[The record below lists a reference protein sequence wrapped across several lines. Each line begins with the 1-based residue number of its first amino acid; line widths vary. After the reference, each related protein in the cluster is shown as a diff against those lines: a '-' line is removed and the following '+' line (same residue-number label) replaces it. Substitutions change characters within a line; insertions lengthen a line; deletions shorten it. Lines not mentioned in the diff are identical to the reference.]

1 MSRIVCIS
9 LVVVCLAAGQAAAQV
24 SPPDVAAASPSG
36 PLNPEV
42 PRPAV
47 AQLAAAAPVA
57 APVIIDGQLFRA
69 PEPGRPAALVPMYAS
84 FVTLQALDFV
94 STTRALSN
102 ANAYEANPVMRG
114 VVGSPAAF
122 LAVKA
127 GSTAATIWI
136 AEKWRKKHP
145 VRAMI
150 FMASTNAAMAA
161 VVAHNMSIK

>member
-24 SPPDVAAASPSG
+24 SPPDAAVASPSG
-36 PLNPEV
+36 PLNPEA

-57 APVIIDGQLFRA
+57 VNSQLFRA

-136 AEKWRKKHP
+136 AEKWRRKHP

-161 VVAHNMSIK
+161 VVAHNMSLK

>member
-24 SPPDVAAASPSG
+24 SPPDAAVAPPSG
-36 PLNPEV
+36 PLNPEA

-57 APVIIDGQLFRA
+57 IDSQLFRA

-136 AEKWRKKHP
+136 AEKWRRKHP

-161 VVAHNMSIK
+161 VVAHNMSLK

>member
-24 SPPDVAAASPSG
+24 SPPDAAVAPPSG
-36 PLNPEV
+36 PLNPEA

-57 APVIIDGQLFRA
+57 VNSQLFRA

-136 AEKWRKKHP
+136 AEKWRRKHP

>member
-24 SPPDVAAASPSG
+24 SPPDAAVAPPSG
-36 PLNPEV
+36 PLNPEA

-57 APVIIDGQLFRA
+57 IDSQLFRA

-102 ANAYEANPVMRG
+102 PNASEANPVMRG

-136 AEKWRKKHP
+136 AEKWRRKHP

-161 VVAHNMSIK
+161 VVAHNMSLK

>member
-1 MSRIVCIS
+1 VCIS

-24 SPPDVAAASPSG
+24 SPPDAAVASPSG
-36 PLNPEV
+36 PLNPEA

-57 APVIIDGQLFRA
+57 IDSQLFRA

-136 AEKWRKKHP
+136 AEKWRRKHP

>member
-1 MSRIVCIS
+1 MSRTVCIS
-9 LVVVCLAAGQAAAQV
+9 LVVVCLAAGQASAQV
-24 SPPDVAAASPSG
+24 SPDGVVLPPG
-36 PLNPEV
+36 PLNPEA

-57 APVIIDGQLFRA
+57 IPVAANRQLFRA
-69 PEPGRPAALVPMYAS
+69 PEPARPAALVPMYAS
-84 FVTLQALDFV
+84 FVTLQALDYV
-94 STTRALSN
+94 STTRALSS

-114 VVGSPAAF
+114 VAGSPAAF

-127 GSTAATIWI
+127 ASTAGTIWI
-136 AEKWRKKHP
+136 AEKWRRKHP

-161 VVAHNMSIK
+161 VVAHNMSIR

>member
-1 MSRIVCIS
+1 VCIS

-24 SPPDVAAASPSG
+24 SPPDAAVASPSG
-36 PLNPEV
+36 PLNPEA

-57 APVIIDGQLFRA
+57 INSQLFRA

-136 AEKWRKKHP
+136 AEKWRRKHP

>member
-9 LVVVCLAAGQAAAQV
+9 LVVVCLSAGQAAAQV
-24 SPPDVAAASPSG
+24 SPPDAAVAAPSG
-36 PLNPEV
+36 PLNPDA

-47 AQLAAAAPVA
+47 AQLTAAPVA
-57 APVIIDGQLFRA
+57 INAQLFRA
-69 PEPGRPAALVPMYAS
+69 PEPRRPAALVPMYAS
-84 FVTLQALDFV
+84 LVTLQALDFV
-94 STTRALSN
+94 STTRALSSP
-102 ANAYEANPVMRG
+102 NAYEANPVMRG

-136 AEKWRKKHP
+136 AEKWRRKHP
-145 VRAMI
+145 VRAMV

-161 VVAHNMSIK
+161 VVAHNMSIR

>member
-24 SPPDVAAASPSG
+24 SPPDAAVAPPSG
-36 PLNPEV
+36 PLNPEA

-57 APVIIDGQLFRA
+57 INSQLFRA

-102 ANAYEANPVMRG
+102 PNASEANPVMRG

-136 AEKWRKKHP
+136 AEKWRRKHP

-161 VVAHNMSIK
+161 VVAHNMSLK

>member
-24 SPPDVAAASPSG
+24 SPPDAAVAPPSG
-36 PLNPEV
+36 PLNPEA

-47 AQLAAAAPVA
+47 AQLAAAAPCA
-57 APVIIDGQLFRA
+57 INSQLFRA

-84 FVTLQALDFV
+84 FVTLQALDFA
-94 STTRALSN
+94 STTRALSSP
-102 ANAYEANPVMRG
+102 NAYEDNPATRDAG
-114 VVGSPAAF
+114 GSPAAF

-136 AEKWRKKHP
+136 AEKWRRKHP

>member
-1 MSRIVCIS
+1 VCIS

-24 SPPDVAAASPSG
+24 SPPDAAVAPPSG
-36 PLNPEV
+36 PLNPEA

-57 APVIIDGQLFRA
+57 VNSQLFRA

-136 AEKWRKKHP
+136 AEKWRRKHP

>member
-24 SPPDVAAASPSG
+24 SPPDAAVASPSG
-36 PLNPEV
+36 PLNPEA

-57 APVIIDGQLFRA
+57 INSQLFRA

-136 AEKWRKKHP
+136 AEKWRRKHP

-161 VVAHNMSIK
+161 VVAHNMSLK

>member
-24 SPPDVAAASPSG
+24 SPPDAAVAPPSG
-36 PLNPEV
+36 LLDPEA

-57 APVIIDGQLFRA
+57 INSQLFRA

-136 AEKWRKKHP
+136 AEKWRRKHP

-161 VVAHNMSIK
+161 VVAHNMSLK

>member
-24 SPPDVAAASPSG
+24 SPPDAAVASPSG
-36 PLNPEV
+36 PLNPEA

-57 APVIIDGQLFRA
+57 VNSQLFRA

-136 AEKWRKKHP
+136 AEKWRRKHP

>member
-24 SPPDVAAASPSG
+24 SPPDAAVAPPSG
-36 PLNPEV
+36 PLNPEA

-57 APVIIDGQLFRA
+57 INSQLFRA

-136 AEKWRKKHP
+136 AEKWRRRHP

-161 VVAHNMSIK
+161 VVAHNMSLK

>member
-24 SPPDVAAASPSG
+24 SPPDAAVAPPSG
-36 PLNPEV
+36 PLNPEA

-57 APVIIDGQLFRA
+57 INSQLFRA

-136 AEKWRKKHP
+136 AEKWRRKHP

>member
-24 SPPDVAAASPSG
+24 SPPDAAVAPPSG
-36 PLNPEV
+36 PLNPEA

-57 APVIIDGQLFRA
+57 IDSQLFRA

-136 AEKWRKKHP
+136 AEKWRRKHP

>member
-24 SPPDVAAASPSG
+24 SPPDAAVASPSG
-36 PLNPEV
+36 PLNPEA

-57 APVIIDGQLFRA
+57 INSQLFRA

-102 ANAYEANPVMRG
+102 PNASEANPVMRG

-136 AEKWRKKHP
+136 AEKWRRKHP

-161 VVAHNMSIK
+161 VVAHNMSLK

>member
-9 LVVVCLAAGQAAAQV
+9 LVVVCLSAGQAAAQV
-24 SPPDVAAASPSG
+24 SPPDAAVASPSG
-36 PLNPEV
+36 PLNPEA

-47 AQLAAAAPVA
+47 AQLAATAPVA
-57 APVIIDGQLFRA
+57 INSQLFRA

-94 STTRALSN
+94 STTRALSSP
-102 ANAYEANPVMRG
+102 NAYEANPVMRG

-136 AEKWRKKHP
+136 AEKWRRKHP

-161 VVAHNMSIK
+161 VVAHNMSLK

>member
-24 SPPDVAAASPSG
+24 SPPDAAVASPSG
-36 PLNPEV
+36 PLNPEA

-57 APVIIDGQLFRA
+57 INSQLFRA

-136 AEKWRKKHP
+136 AEKWRRKHP

>member
-24 SPPDVAAASPSG
+24 SPPDAAVAPPSG
-36 PLNPEV
+36 LLNPEA

-57 APVIIDGQLFRA
+57 INSQLFRA

-102 ANAYEANPVMRG
+102 PNASEANPVMRG

-127 GSTAATIWI
+127 GSTAATIWV
-136 AEKWRKKHP
+136 AEKWRRKHP

-161 VVAHNMSIK
+161 VVAHNMSLK

>member
-24 SPPDVAAASPSG
+24 SPPDAAVASPSG
-36 PLNPEV
+36 PLNPEA

-57 APVIIDGQLFRA
+57 VNSQLFRA

-102 ANAYEANPVMRG
+102 PNASEANPVMRG

-136 AEKWRKKHP
+136 AEKWRRKHP

>member
-24 SPPDVAAASPSG
+24 SPPDAAVASPSG
-36 PLNPEV
+36 PLNPEA

-47 AQLAAAAPVA
+47 AQLAATAPVT
-57 APVIIDGQLFRA
+57 INSQLFRA

-102 ANAYEANPVMRG
+102 PNASEANPVMRG

-136 AEKWRKKHP
+136 AEKWRRKHP

-161 VVAHNMSIK
+161 VVAHNMSLK

>member
-24 SPPDVAAASPSG
+24 SPPDAAVAPPSG
-36 PLNPEV
+36 PLNPEA

-57 APVIIDGQLFRA
+57 INSQLFRA

-136 AEKWRKKHP
+136 AEKWRRKHP

-150 FMASTNAAMAA
+150 FMASTDAAMAA